1 MVPSQLKIEIREVK
15 TLAERRD
22 FDRVLS
28 KAFME
33 SGIDMKA
40 IATYDG
46 WYQNHRRFV
55 AYLLEE
61 EPVRA
66 AGTGMLAQNKG
77 SGEHAIL
84 RFAVEEDLRGRGI
97 AKAIAARIEEEAKE
111 MGLTVLISYCAE
123 SLLKY
128 YAKFGY
134 MPVERSDVSPTDE
147 PSWKIQKQ
155 L

>member
-55 AYLLEE
+55 AY
-61 EPVRA
+61 
-66 AGTGMLAQNKG
+66 
-77 SGEHAIL
+77 
-84 RFAVEEDLRGRGI
+84 
-97 AKAIAARIEEEAKE
+97 
-111 MGLTVLISYCAE
+111 
-123 SLLKY
+123 
-128 YAKFGY
+128 
-134 MPVERSDVSPTDE
+134 
-147 PSWKIQKQ
+147 
-155 L
+155 